1 MRGFRKSEV
10 SRKDGFV
17 TLTLQKFPTTPH
29 LAILGDADVRT
40 DKVLS
45 ATECTEFLCHEIVVE
60 EKVDGA
66 NLGISFDKDGDI
78 HLQNRGSFVSSSAGG
93 QWKKLEEWLSP
104 RTKSLFSLITD
115 RYILF
120 GEWCY
125 AQHSV
130 FYEQLPD
137 WFLGFD
143 LFDKS
148 KDRFLACDVRDDLFV
163 RMGINGVPLIAKGQ
177 FSLEGLVELLSK
189 SRFGNESAE
198 GLYLRFD
205 EDGWLGQRAKL
216 VDSRFI
222 QAIELHW
229 SRAPLRLNHLR
240 TEVWHDSD

>member
-1 MRGFRKSEV
+1 MVE
-10 SRKDGFV
+10 
-17 TLTLQKFPTTPH
+17 QKYPTTPH
-29 LAILGDADVRT
+29 LATLGDGDVRG
-40 DKVLS
+40 DKVFS
-45 ATECTEFLCHEIVVE
+45 AKERDKFLCNTIVVE
-60 EKVDGA
+60 EKIDGT
-66 NLGISFDKDGDI
+66 NLGISFDPDGEI
-78 HLQNRGSFVSSSAGG
+78 QLQNRGSFLSLPGAG
-93 QWKKLEEWLSP
+93 QWKKLDEWLAD
-104 RTKSLFSLITD
+104 RTDQLFDKLSD

-148 KDRFLACDVRDDLFV
+148 KDRFLACDVRDDLFLL
-163 RMGINGVPLIAKGQ
+163 MGINKVPLIAKGQ
-177 FSLEGLVELLSK
+177 FRLEGLVELLSK

-198 GLYLRFD
+198 GLYLRYD

-229 SRAPLRLNHLR
+229 SRAPLRSNRLR
-240 TEVWHDSD
+240 TEVWHDSV